1 MKISVAL
8 ATLATLLLAA
18 MVFSCDVETTPVEG
32 QEQVLVEDP
41 SIEAVAAPSV
51 DLVLPGQHGDVFRH
65 NTAARD
71 SYFALPRTR
80 FTSDERVYL
89 RAYVDASYE
98 DTFVATFYVRNGLKT
113 AMYEASSTIGSPRG
127 GRYMI
132 SFPFSG
138 DPGTYYLTVKVET
151 VRGGTTDRSSIPYRF
166 VIE

>member
-8 ATLATLLLAA
+8 ATLATLLLAT

-32 QEQVLVEDP
+32 QEQVLIEDP
-41 SIEAVAAPSV
+41 SIEAAAAPSV

-80 FTSDERVYL
+80 FASTEAIHL
-89 RAYVDASYE
+89 RAYVTAEYE
-98 DTFVATFYVRNGLKT
+98 DAFKVTFYVRNGLRLST
-113 AMYEASSTIGSPRG
+113 YPASATVPRG

-132 SFPFSG
+132 SCPFVG
-138 DPGTYYLTVKVET
+138 QPGTYYLTAKVET
-151 VRGGTTDRSSIPYRF
+151 AIGSTTDRSSIPFRF
-166 VIE
+166 VIQ